1 METKTLLKITF
12 FSLLLSS
19 CGFLDKWK
27 TPDTQVE
34 SSASRS
40 TTSFDDSFTD
50 DMENLEV
57 ESFVDNKAAPTEQG
71 FVAEAQKPTD
81 EIGIIENINK
91 NTAPSTPA
99 IHEEEMSN
107 MMSGEM
113 AEYHVKAGETYMQV
127 AFKIYGDVSK
137 WKDIKS
143 LNPQVKEVHLRA
155 GTKLKYEKPAQEFVW
170 QPTGTPYLI
179 KTGDTLGT
187 ISNSFYQTTAKWKE
201 LWQHNKKL
209 ISNPNKIYAG
219 FTMFAPDLSGTASV
233 ETERSSYVTES
244 NSLHDEEIS
253 VEQVLK
259 ETKKSAKKA
268 PTAQEANVSYND
280 LDEDKL
286 VDETIQQL
294 SATQRSEIEK
304 MNSEDYEL
312 SNEIQELEA
321 KYGSSISK

>member
-34 SSASRS
+34 STASRS
-40 TTSFDDSFTD
+40 TTSFDESFTD

-57 ESFVDNKAAPTEQG
+57 ESFVDNKAAPTAQS

-81 EIGIIENINK
+81 EIGVIENINK
-91 NTAPSTPA
+91 ATAMPA

-107 MMSGEM
+107 MMSGET
-113 AEYHVKAGETYMQV
+113 AEYHVKAGETYMQI
-127 AFKIYGDVSK
+127 AFKLYGDVSK
-137 WKDIKS
+137 WKDIKA

-155 GTKLKYEKPAQEFVW
+155 GTKLKYERPAQEFVW

-209 ISNPNKIYAG
+209 ITNPNRIYAG
-219 FTMFAPDLSGTASV
+219 FTMFAPDLSATAAV

-244 NSLHDEEIS
+244 NSLHDEEIA

-259 ETKKSAKKA
+259 DTKKSASKTQSA
-268 PTAQEANVSYND
+268 SQEANVSYND
-280 LDEDKL
+280 IDEDQL

-294 SATQRSEIEK
+294 SATQRAELDK
-304 MNSEDYEL
+304 MNSEEYEL

>member
-34 SSASRS
+34 STASRS

-57 ESFVDNKAAPTEQG
+57 ESFVDNEAAPTAQS

-81 EIGIIENINK
+81 EIGVIENINK
-91 NTAPSTPA
+91 ATAMPA

-113 AEYHVKAGETYMQV
+113 AEYHVKAGETYMQI
-127 AFKIYGDVSK
+127 AFKLYGDVSK
-137 WKDIKS
+137 WKDIKT

-155 GTKLKYEKPAQEFVW
+155 GTKLKYERPAQEFVW

-209 ISNPNKIYAG
+209 ITNPNRIYAG
-219 FTMFAPDLSGTASV
+219 FTMFAPDLSKAASV
-233 ETERSSYVTES
+233 ESERSSYVTES
-244 NSLHDEEIS
+244 SSLHDEEIA

-259 ETKKSAKKA
+259 DTKKSASKPQAK
-268 PTAQEANVSYND
+268 TQEANVSYND
-280 LDEDKL
+280 IDEDAL

>member
-34 SSASRS
+34 STASRS

-57 ESFVDNKAAPTEQG
+57 ESFVDNEAAPTAQS
-71 FVAEAQKPTD
+71 FVAQAQKPTD
-81 EIGIIENINK
+81 EIGVIENINK
-91 NTAPSTPA
+91 ASAMPA

-113 AEYHVKAGETYMQV
+113 AEYHVKAGETYMQI
-127 AFKIYGDVSK
+127 AFKLYGDVSK
-137 WKDIKS
+137 WKDIKT

-155 GTKLKYEKPAQEFVW
+155 GTKLKYERPAQEFVW

-209 ISNPNKIYAG
+209 ISNPNRIYAG
-219 FTMFAPDLSGTASV
+219 FTMFAPDLSATAAV

-244 NSLHDEEIS
+244 SSLQDEEIA
-253 VEQVLK
+253 VENVLK
-259 ETKKSAKKA
+259 ETKKSANKPQAK
-268 PTAQEANVSYND
+268 TQEANVSYND
-280 LDEDKL
+280 IDEDAL

>member
-34 SSASRS
+34 STASRS

-57 ESFVDNKAAPTEQG
+57 ESFVDKEAAPTAQS

-81 EIGIIENINK
+81 EIGVIENINK
-91 NTAPSTPA
+91 ATAMPA

-107 MMSGEM
+107 MMSGET
-113 AEYHVKAGETYMQV
+113 AEYHVKAGETYMQI
-127 AFKIYGDVSK
+127 AFKLYGDVSK
-137 WKDIKS
+137 WKDIKA

-155 GTKLKYEKPAQEFVW
+155 GTKLKYERPAQEFVW

-209 ISNPNKIYAG
+209 ITNPNRIYAG
-219 FTMFAPDLSGTASV
+219 FTMFAPDLSATAAV

-244 NSLHDEEIS
+244 DSLHDEEIA

-259 ETKKSAKKA
+259 DTKKAANKVQTK
-268 PTAQEANVSYND
+268 TQEANVSYND
-280 LDEDKL
+280 IDEDQL
-286 VDETIQQL
+286 VDETIQKL
-294 SATQRSEIEK
+294 SATQRAELDK

>member
-34 SSASRS
+34 STASRS

-57 ESFVDNKAAPTEQG
+57 ESFVDNEAAPTAQS

-81 EIGIIENINK
+81 EIGVIENINK
-91 NTAPSTPA
+91 ATAMPA

-107 MMSGEM
+107 MMSGET
-113 AEYHVKAGETYMQV
+113 AEYHVKAGETYMQI
-127 AFKIYGDVSK
+127 AFKLYGDVSK
-137 WKDIKS
+137 WKDIKA

-155 GTKLKYEKPAQEFVW
+155 GTKLKYERPAQEFVW
-170 QPTGTPYLI
+170 LPTGTPYLI

-209 ISNPNKIYAG
+209 ITNPNRIYAG
-219 FTMFAPDLSGTASV
+219 FTMFAPDLSATAAV

-244 NSLHDEEIS
+244 NSLHDEEIA

-259 ETKKSAKKA
+259 DTKKSASK
-268 PTAQEANVSYND
+268 TQSVSQEANVSYND
-280 LDEDKL
+280 IDEDQL

-294 SATQRSEIEK
+294 SATQRAELDK
-304 MNSEDYEL
+304 MNSEEYEL

>member
-34 SSASRS
+34 STASRS

-57 ESFVDNKAAPTEQG
+57 ESFVDNEAAPTAQS

-81 EIGIIENINK
+81 EIGVIENINK
-91 NTAPSTPA
+91 ATAMPA

-107 MMSGEM
+107 MMSGET
-113 AEYHVKAGETYMQV
+113 AEYHVKAGETYMQI
-127 AFKIYGDVSK
+127 AFKLYGDVSK
-137 WKDIKS
+137 WKDIKA

-155 GTKLKYEKPAQEFVW
+155 GTKLKYERPAQEFVW

-209 ISNPNKIYAG
+209 ITNPNRIYAG
-219 FTMFAPDLSGTASV
+219 FTMFAPDLSATAAV

-244 NSLHDEEIS
+244 NSLHDEEIA

-259 ETKKSAKKA
+259 DTKKSASKTQSA
-268 PTAQEANVSYND
+268 SQEANVSYND
-280 LDEDKL
+280 IDEDQL

-294 SATQRSEIEK
+294 SATQRAELDK
-304 MNSEDYEL
+304 MNSEEYEL

>member
-34 SSASRS
+34 STASRS
-40 TTSFDDSFTD
+40 TTSFDDSFKD

-57 ESFVDNKAAPTEQG
+57 ESYVDNKAAPSAQS

-81 EIGIIENINK
+81 EIGVIENINK
-91 NTAPSTPA
+91 ATAMPA

-107 MMSGEM
+107 MMSGET
-113 AEYHVKAGETYMQV
+113 AEYHVKAGETYMQI
-127 AFKIYGDVSK
+127 AFKLYGDVSK
-137 WKDIKS
+137 WKDIKA

-155 GTKLKYEKPAQEFVW
+155 GTKLKYERPAQEFVW

-209 ISNPNKIYAG
+209 ITNPNRIYAG
-219 FTMFAPDLSGTASV
+219 FTMFAPDLSATAAV

-244 NSLHDEEIS
+244 DSLHDEEIA

-259 ETKKSAKKA
+259 DTKKAANKVQTK
-268 PTAQEANVSYND
+268 TQEANVSYND
-280 LDEDKL
+280 IDEDQL
-286 VDETIQQL
+286 VDETIQKL
-294 SATQRSEIEK
+294 SATQRAELDK

>member
-34 SSASRS
+34 STASRS

-57 ESFVDNKAAPTEQG
+57 ESFVDNEAAPTAQS

-81 EIGIIENINK
+81 EIGVIENINK
-91 NTAPSTPA
+91 ATAMPA

-107 MMSGEM
+107 MMSGET
-113 AEYHVKAGETYMQV
+113 AEYHVKAGETYMQI
-127 AFKIYGDVSK
+127 AFKLYGNVSK
-137 WKDIKS
+137 WKDIKA

-155 GTKLKYEKPAQEFVW
+155 GTKLKYERPAQEFVW

-187 ISNSFYQTTAKWKE
+187 ISNSFYQSTAKWKE

-209 ISNPNKIYAG
+209 ITNPNRIYAG
-219 FTMFAPDLSGTASV
+219 FTMFAPDLSATAAV

-244 NSLHDEEIS
+244 NSLHDEEIA

-259 ETKKSAKKA
+259 DTKKSASKTQSA
-268 PTAQEANVSYND
+268 SQEANVSYND
-280 LDEDKL
+280 IDEDQL

-294 SATQRSEIEK
+294 SATQRAELDK
-304 MNSEDYEL
+304 MNSEEYEL